1 MFCLHSHLFCVM
13 DPLGLVA
20 REVQHVVKVFGLLSQ
35 SDQLGAVLQ
44 GVDDAVGVILKQTRK
59 TVKLFHKSKFK
70 LRKICH

>member
-1 MFCLHSHLFCVM
+1 M

-59 TVKLFHKSKFK
+59 TVKK
-70 LRKICH
+70 LCLV